1 MPSTGTG
8 NMTGQQTETTMTDYE
23 TQSSETDTLRELTT
37 RIVTAY
43 VSSNTVPA
51 DTLPGLIAKVFQALG
66 SLEQTTTETPNLVP
80 AVPVKKSVFPD
91 YIVCLEDGKK
101 LKMLKRHL
109 QSAYSMTPKQYR
121 EKWGLPE
128 SYPMVAPSYAARRSA
143 LAQKIGLGR
152 VARTAPDV
160 IAPTAED
167 QVPVTHVPE
176 KKRGRRPK
184 LT

>member
-1 MPSTGTG
+1 MFLTGTE
-8 NMTGQQTETTMTDYE
+8 NMTGQQAETTMADHE
-23 TQSSETDTLRELTT
+23 TRSSETDTLRELTA
-37 RIVTAY
+37 RIVASY

-51 DTLPGLIAKVFQALG
+51 DTLPDLIATVFQALG
-66 SLEQTTTETPNLVP
+66 SLGQTTIETPDLVP

-109 QSAYSMTPKQYR
+109 QSAYGMTPKQYR

-128 SYPMVAPSYAARRSA
+128 SYPMVAPSYSTQRSA
-143 LAQKIGLGR
+143 LAQKIGLGQ
-152 VARTAPDV
+152 AIRTASDV
-160 IAPTAED
+160 AEPAED
-167 QVPVTHVPE
+167 QVSVTHIPE

-184 LT
+184 LA